1 MTYDTIIVDS
11 HVILPTGMIDKNII
25 IDEGKIVGLTNAKIK
40 SFKEAFIKTRVVKS
54 KNGHFLNLEY
64 KKKDDPRKD
73 IFDFVVKNKLSLL
86 EMSTQTANLEDI
98 FRKLTK

>member
-1 MTYDTIIVDS
+1 MHHLHRAIECNPEFSDA
-11 HVILPTGMIDKNII
+11 HAIL
-25 IDEGKIVGLTNAKIK
+25 AQ
-40 SFKEAFIKTRVVKS
+40 
-54 KNGHFLNLEY
+54 EY